1 MNNFKPSTNNKIVN
15 INSIKTKNGNIK
27 LNASDGYYD
36 LSYYKTQS
44 DFYDP
49 KTYISFIKAVEKLV
63 RNSDEY
69 KTYINYLKTE
79 IGLDYCSIFG
89 KITDDKVAIEMHHGP
104 IFTLF
109 VIVSIVLEHCLL
121 HNEQITTYSIAK
133 IVLQEHYD
141 NNIQVVM
148 LCKTAHES
156 VHAGKI
162 YISPKQA
169 WGDINKFIERYG
181 DGMTNDQIETYNQIL
196 EIEEKSGHTTDNG
209 LFKISSVKSWKNNVE
224 ELDESHLSENEEEL
238 EEEEEWIELEE
249 EE

>member
-1 MNNFKPSTNNKIVN
+1 MSNFKPNKIVN
-15 INSIKTKNGNIK
+15 INSVKTKNGNINLK
-27 LNASDGYYD
+27 ADDGYYD
-36 LSYYKTQS
+36 ISYYKTQT

-49 KTYISFIKAVEKLV
+49 KAYIAFIKAVEKLV
-63 RNSDEY
+63 RSSDEY

-109 VIVSIVLEHCLL
+109 DIVSIVLEHCLL
-121 HNEQITTYSIAK
+121 HNEKITTYSIAK
-133 IVLQEHYD
+133 IVLQEHFD

-162 YISPKQA
+162 YISPRQA

-181 DGMTNDQIETYNQIL
+181 DGLSNDQIETYNQIL
-196 EIEEKSGHTTDNG
+196 DIEEKNGRTTDNG
-209 LFKISSVKSWKNNVE
+209 LFKISSIKSWKNNVPDLTDND
-224 ELDESHLSENEEEL
+224 LDEENEIETEEWLEL
-238 EEEEEWIELEE
+238 EEEE
-249 EE
+249 